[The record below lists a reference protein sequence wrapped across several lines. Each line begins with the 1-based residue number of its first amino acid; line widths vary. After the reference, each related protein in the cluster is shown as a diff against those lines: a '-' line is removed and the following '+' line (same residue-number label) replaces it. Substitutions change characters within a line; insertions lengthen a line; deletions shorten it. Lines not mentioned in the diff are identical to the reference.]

1 MSGSG
6 GALGSVID
14 IFLFI
19 AGISAIFISFWM
31 LRIKNEAVLLNK
43 NLGLII
49 KALSTQDNT
58 FSLNT
63 RAITNTNTNRKMG
76 FASVEDLNPRDHR
89 IEFRTVADISD
100 GTLVFYGT
108 VSNITRTGF
117 MISDVPPQF
126 DFYSS
131 KWVAIINGIEKSV
144 KLLIKPRWSKTLGIR
159 KEVGFQII
167 SPPLN
172 WVKFI
177 NKLDDREVAISS
189 TLH

>member
-1 MSGSG
+1 MSGSEG
-6 GALGSVID
+6 TLESAIG
-14 IFLFI
+14 IFLI
-19 AGISAIFISFWM
+19 SAGIMAIFVFFWM
-31 LRIKNEAVLLNK
+31 FRIKNEAVLLNK

-49 KALSTQDNT
+49 KALSTKDNT
-58 FSLNT
+58 FNLNT
-63 RAITNTNTNRKMG
+63 RAITNTNTNRKRG
-76 FASVEDLNPRDHR
+76 FASVEDINPRDHR
-89 IEFRTVADISD
+89 IEFRSVADISD
-100 GTLVFYGT
+100 GNLVFYGT

-131 KWVAIINGIEKSV
+131 KWVAIINGIEKSF

-177 NKLDDREVAISS
+177 NKLDDREVATSS
-189 TLH
+189 TLR